1 MSRKKLI
8 AIGCSF
14 TRDILSFSHV
24 SRGVFENSSRG
35 VFKPGYDFPVWP
47 TLLADK
53 LDMDCLNLGRGGM
66 GNDYISAKLV
76 DTVLSE
82 KKEDIGLVVLMWSGW
97 QRIDYQ
103 DIDGVWEKMVR
114 RGDAWNN
121 NLKYNNAHNATTKS
135 LRYFL
140 MSQMLLKDIP
150 YLMIQGVDVQ
160 YKLAAEQGIA
170 YAQYNLGL
178 MYENGDGVSQDYKTA
193 VKWYRLSA
201 EQGNASAQTSLGVM
215 YANGKGVLQDY
226 KTALKWWRLSAE
238 QGDARAQMKLGWM
251 YADGQGVL
259 QDYKTAV
266 KWWRLSAEQ
275 GYVTAELKWPQIFLN
290 SKIFDEID
298 EKKFIGW
305 PIMREIGGYNV
316 IDMLDK
322 LDPERTQLRIS
333 KEDHHPNAEGHK
345 IIAQEIY
352 NAYEKVYI

>member
-160 YKLAAEQGIA
+160 YKLAAEQGDA
-170 YAQYNLGL
+170 SAQYNLGV
-178 MYENGDGVSQDYKTA
+178 MYKDGEGVPQDYKTAVKWYRIAAEQGNASAQTLLGAMYGKGQGVIQDYKTA
-193 VKWYRLSA
+193 VKWYRLA
-201 EQGNASAQTSLGVM
+201 ADQGN
-215 YANGKGVLQDY
+215 
-226 KTALKWWRLSAE
+226 
-238 QGDARAQMKLGWM
+238 
-251 YADGQGVL
+251 
-259 QDYKTAV
+259 
-266 KWWRLSAEQ
+266 
-275 GYVTAELKWPQIFLN
+275 VTAELKWPQIFLN

>member
-8 AIGCSF
+8 TIGCSF

-47 TLLADK
+47 TLLAEK

-121 NLKYNNAHNATTKS
+121 ILKYNNAHNATTKS

-160 YKLAAEQGIA
+160 YKLAAEQG
-170 YAQYNLGL
+170 N
-178 MYENGDGVSQDYKTA
+178 
-193 VKWYRLSA
+193 
-201 EQGNASAQTSLGVM
+201 
-215 YANGKGVLQDY
+215 
-226 KTALKWWRLSAE
+226 
-238 QGDARAQMKLGWM
+238 
-251 YADGQGVL
+251 
-259 QDYKTAV
+259 
-266 KWWRLSAEQ
+266 
-275 GYVTAELKWPQIFLN
+275 VTAELKWPQIFLN

-333 KEDHHPNAEGHK
+333 KEDHHPNAEGNK

>member
-8 AIGCSF
+8 TIGCSF

-47 TLLADK
+47 TLLAEK

-121 NLKYNNAHNATTKS
+121 ILKYNNAHNATTKS

-150 YLMIQGVDVQ
+150 YLMIQGTNPLQ
-160 YKLAAEQGIA
+160 NMNE
-170 YAQYNLGL
+170 
-178 MYENGDGVSQDYKTA
+178 KTA
-193 VKWYRLSA
+193 F
-201 EQGNASAQTSLGVM
+201 
-215 YANGKGVLQDY
+215 
-226 KTALKWWRLSAE
+226 
-238 QGDARAQMKLGWM
+238 KLVIAAM
-251 YADGQGVL
+251 V
-259 QDYKTAV
+259 
-266 KWWRLSAEQ
+266 E
-275 GYVTAELKWPQIFLN
+275 
-290 SKIFDEID
+290 SKIFNEINPD
-298 EKKFIGW
+298 QFIGW
-305 PIMREIGGYNV
+305 PILKQIGGYTV
-316 IDMLDK
+316 IDILDK
-322 LDPERTQLRIS
+322 VDPERNQLRVS
-333 KEDHHPNAEGHK
+333 DQDTHPNGEGHK
-345 IIAQEIY
+345 IMAQEIY
-352 NAYEKVYI
+352 NAYEKNYI